1 MIPQNAPSNTTQ
13 ASANRLNLAEWVD
26 RLFVP
31 MLLVSLTLHLTVF
44 AIERILPGWGAWAQA
59 LKPIQLIYEPEET
72 ADQSQ
77 SGNQQKRTPAEPED
91 VPKPASQP
99 LPEEEESGVD
109 SHRPKMISAD
119 VDDLITSSV
128 DSGMVASSLPV
139 ATAVSDTTWA
149 SAVDLT
155 NLASAAQ
162 GDALLYT
169 FYSAIRE
176 QIQRIA
182 NGRPWLPEGAT
193 LSGTVY
199 VGFIVDR
206 GGTIQSTAVV
216 TDRSVNATAL
226 QRAAL
231 DIVQASAPLPA
242 FPPSFKE
249 ASKAIVVPIE
259 FALAE

>member
-1 MIPQNAPSNTTQ
+1 MQAPRSRET
-13 ASANRLNLAEWVD
+13 LAALVD
-26 RLFVP
+26 RLFIP
-31 MLLVSLTLHLTVF
+31 MLLISLILHLGVF
-44 AIERILPGWGAWAQA
+44 AVERILPGWGAWAQA
-59 LKPIQLIYEPEET
+59 LKPIQLVYEPEDP

-77 SGNQQKRTPAEPED
+77 SGNQQRRAPAEPED
-91 VPKPASQP
+91 VPKPSAQP
-99 LPEEEESGVD
+99 LPEGEDSGVD
-109 SHRPKMISAD
+109 SHRPNMISANI
-119 VDDLITSSV
+119 DDLITS
-128 DSGMVASSLPV
+128 GVAADMTAAQGLPV
-139 ATAVSDTTWA
+139 AATTIDTTWA

-155 NLASAAQ
+155 NLATAAQ

-182 NGRPWLPEGAT
+182 NGRAWLPEGAA

-199 VGFIVDR
+199 VGFIIDR
-206 GGTIQSTAVV
+206 TGTIQSTAVIAN
-216 TDRSVNATAL
+216 RSANSTVL

-249 ASKAIVVPIE
+249 SSKAIVVPIE